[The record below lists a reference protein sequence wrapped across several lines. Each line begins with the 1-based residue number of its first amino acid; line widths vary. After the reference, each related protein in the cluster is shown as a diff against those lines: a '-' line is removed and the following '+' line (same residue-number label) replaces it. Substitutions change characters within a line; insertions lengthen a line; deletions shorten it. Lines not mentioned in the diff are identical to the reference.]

1 MTTGAKPSISVILS
15 TMGSLATLE
24 QTIARLLDQTICGE
38 MELVLVSP
46 PQDEPWWMGALS
58 NRFHNVQR
66 VVIPS
71 FVSIAASYADGVRAA
86 SSAIVALGEDHCFPE
101 PDWGAELVAAHRGDW
116 AAVGP
121 QVSNANPDSAVSRA
135 DFLIGYSPWSAPCQA
150 GQREILPGHNSSYK
164 RSVLIEF
171 GDSLADWLQ
180 AETVLHYELVRSGHR
195 LYLEPRA
202 RTAHV
207 NFSRLSSWVG
217 VQLMQGRVFASER
230 RKDWAVGR
238 RLFFAAA
245 SPLIPFVRLA
255 KITREYYAVPRP
267 TAAYLSTLPHLFLGL
282 ALDGIGQGMGYALGA
297 GDTLDR
303 ISALELQRV
312 DHITDADR
320 AALFAPDPLQAKLGE
335 PEQ

>member
-1 MTTGAKPSISVILS
+1 MGAGRPSISVILS
-15 TMGSLATLE
+15 TMGTLATLE
-24 QTIARLLDQTICGE
+24 QTISRLLDQTICGE

-46 PQDEPWWMGALS
+46 PQNEPWWIGPLRD
-58 NRFHNVQR
+58 RFHSIQS

-86 SSAIVALGEDHCFPE
+86 SSEIVALGEDHCFPE
-101 PDWGAELVAAHRGDW
+101 PEWAVALVAAHQGDW

-135 DFLIGYSPWSAPCQA
+135 DFLIGYSPWSEPCPA
-150 GQREILPGHNSSYK
+150 GERAILPGHNSSYK
-164 RSVLIEF
+164 RSVLIEY

-180 AETVLHYELVRSGHR
+180 AETVLHYELASKGHR

-230 RKDWAVGR
+230 RRDWGLGR

-245 SPLIPFVRLA
+245 SPLIPLVRLA
-255 KITREYYAVPRP
+255 KITREYFVAPRS
-267 TAAYLSTLPHLFLGL
+267 ARAFLVTLPHLFLGL
-282 ALDGIGQGMGYALGA
+282 VLDGVGQGVGYALGA
-297 GDTLDR
+297 GDTLGR
-303 ISALELQRV
+303 ISELELQRV

-320 AALFAPDPLQAKLGE
+320 MALFGPEPLRAKLGV
-335 PEQ
+335 PRP